1 MRFGGPG
8 PLQLRT
14 LQRSAP
20 AVGSTLG
27 VDDPDRSSIS
37 NSRCKRIEWRLDR
50 SRL

>member
-20 AVGSTLG
+20 AVGSTVVVDTTLIDRVPAKADASEPNG
-27 VDDPDRSSIS
+27 V
-37 NSRCKRIEWRLDR
+37 
-50 SRL
+50 